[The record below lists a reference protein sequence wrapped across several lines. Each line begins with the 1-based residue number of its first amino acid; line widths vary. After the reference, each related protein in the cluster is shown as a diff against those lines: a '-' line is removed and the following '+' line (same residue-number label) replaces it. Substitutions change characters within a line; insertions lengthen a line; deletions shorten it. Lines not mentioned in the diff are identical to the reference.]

1 MEQIEIETLI
11 NNIDARTTRIEERM
25 TGIEERT
32 TSIEQIL
39 PTLATKEDLKV
50 FATKDELKVFAT
62 KEDLKAFATKD
73 DLKAFAT
80 KDDLKAFATKEDL
93 KAFATNDVL
102 KGFATK
108 NDVRE
113 EGERTRRHF
122 DAVADQMKADIAL
135 IAEGHAAT
143 RTYVDG
149 RLDESRAELK
159 SLDKRIMKLET
170 RSAEG
175 NKKSKHRW

>member
-50 FATKDELKVFAT
+50 FATKE
-62 KEDLKAFATKD
+62 

-149 RLDESRAELK
+149 RLDDSRAELK

-175 NKKSKHRW
+175 NKKSKRRS